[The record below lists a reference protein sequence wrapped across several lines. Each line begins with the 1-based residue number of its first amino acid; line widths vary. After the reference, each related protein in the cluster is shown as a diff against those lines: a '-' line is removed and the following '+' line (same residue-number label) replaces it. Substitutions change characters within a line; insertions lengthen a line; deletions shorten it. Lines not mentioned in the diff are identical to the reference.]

1 MTQWTNRRLS
11 MDLDKNVEDIL
22 GQFASCADVVLRRV
36 TITKARQKAAIIFI
50 PEITDTT
57 RIEQACVRPLLA
69 LADRRSA
76 LLHEDLQN
84 ELTIL
89 GMQQHHIID
98 DVIAAIAAGDAVLLL
113 DGTPQATVLTT
124 AKWEHR
130 AVEKSD
136 NEVSLR
142 GSLQAFNE
150 DTRTNIGLVRQFLRG
165 HELKI
170 EKLTCGRMTKTPV
183 HILYLDP
190 IAHPDQLQT
199 VKQRLQ
205 QIKLDSVL
213 DAGYIEQLIRD
224 HPRSLFPTM
233 GQTERPDRVAAQL
246 VDGRIAIAV
255 DHSPTML
262 TLPALFP
269 EFFQV
274 SEDYYGDFWIQSFL
288 RLLRYAAFWVSLS
301 LMSLYLIFLTYNPEL
316 LPTPLLL
323 KLSAARMGI
332 PSPTI
337 VEVFFM
343 GLLFEVL
350 HEAGLRLPR
359 PIGPAISIVG
369 GLVVGEA
376 AVTAGIVGAATVIAI
391 AMAGILSFIIPNH
404 SLAATLRL
412 LRFPLLLIT
421 AMFGI
426 VGFAAA
432 LLLLLLHMFS
442 LTSFGE
448 PYMQAAAPLRKR
460 LLEDSIVR
468 APLDVLFKRS
478 HNWGTK
484 KGSQ

>member
-1 MTQWTNRRLS
+1 MSQKTDRQLN
-11 MDLDKNVEDIL
+11 MDLDKNVEQIL
-22 GQFASCADVVLRRV
+22 SQFASCADVTLRRL
-36 TITKARQKAAIIFI
+36 TITKTRQKAAIIFI
-50 PEITDTT
+50 PEISDTI
-57 RIEQACVRPLLA
+57 RIEQDCVRPLLA
-69 LADRRSA
+69 LADQRFA
-76 LLHEDLQN
+76 LEYENLAN
-84 ELTIL
+84 VIAIL
-89 GMQQHHIID
+89 GLKQQQTVD
-98 DVIAAIAAGDAVLLL
+98 DVIAAIAVGDAVLLL
-113 DGTPQATVLTT
+113 DGTAQATVLNV

-130 AVEKSD
+130 GVEKTE
-136 NEVSLR
+136 NEASLR

-150 DTRTNIGLVRQFLRG
+150 DIRTNIGLVRQFLRG
-165 HELKI
+165 HELKVEQFI
-170 EKLTCGRMTKTPV
+170 CGRMTRTQV

-190 IAHPDQLQT
+190 VAHPDQLQT

-224 HPRSLFPTM
+224 HPRSPFPTM

-262 TLPALFP
+262 TLPVLFP

-274 SEDYYGDFWIQSFL
+274 SEDYYGDYWFQSFL
-288 RLLRYAAFWVSLS
+288 RILRYLAFWLS
-301 LMSLYLIFLTYNPEL
+301 LTLPSIYVIFLTYNPEL

-323 KLSAARMGI
+323 KLSASRAGV

-337 VEVFFM
+337 IEVFFM

-359 PIGPAISIVG
+359 PVGPAISIIG

-376 AVTAGIVGAATVIAI
+376 AVSAGVVGAATVIVVATT
-391 AMAGILSFIIPNH
+391 GILSFIIPGRGI
-404 SLAATLRL
+404 AATFRL
-412 LRFPLLLIT
+412 LRFPLLILT
-421 AMFGI
+421 GMFGV
-426 VGFAAA
+426 VGFVTA

-448 PYMQAAAPLRKR
+448 SYIQTGQSIRGR
-460 LLEDSIVR
+460 LLDDRLIR
-468 APLDVLFKRS
+468 APLDLLFNRS
-478 HNWGTK
+478 HNLATK
-484 KGSQ
+484 RGSQ

>member
-1 MTQWTNRRLS
+1 MTQSTDRPLS
-11 MDLDKNVEDIL
+11 ADLDQNVEDIL
-22 GQFASCADVVLRRV
+22 DQFTSCADVILRRL
-36 TITKARQKAAIIFI
+36 TITQARQKAAIIFI

-57 RIEQACVRPLLA
+57 RIEQACIRPLLA
-69 LADRRSA
+69 LSERPAA
-76 LLHEDLQN
+76 LEHEDLQN

-89 GMQQHHIID
+89 GMQQRPTID
-98 DVIAAIAAGDAVLLL
+98 DVVTAIAAGDAVLLL
-113 DGTPQATVLTT
+113 DGTRQATVLAT

-170 EKLTCGRMTKTPV
+170 EKMTCGRMTKTQV

-190 IAHPDQLQT
+190 IAHPDQLRT

-224 HPRSLFPTM
+224 HPRSPFPTM
-233 GQTERPDRVAAQL
+233 GQTERPDRLAGQL

-255 DHSPTML
+255 DHSPAML
-262 TLPALFP
+262 TLPAMFP

-274 SEDYYGDFWIQSFL
+274 SEDYYADFWIQSFH
-288 RLLRYAAFWVSLS
+288 RLLRYVSFWVSLS
-301 LMSLYLIFLTYNPEL
+301 LLSIYLIFLTYNPEL

-337 VEVFFM
+337 VEVTFM
-343 GLLFEVL
+343 GIMFEVL
-350 HEAGLRLPR
+350 HEAGVRLPR

-376 AVTAGIVGAATVIAI
+376 AVTAGIVGAATVIII
-391 AMAGILSFIIPNH
+391 AMSGILSFIIPSH

-412 LRFPLLLIT
+412 LRFPLLFIT
-421 AMFGI
+421 AVFGI

-448 PYMQAAAPLRKR
+448 PYMQAAAPLGKR
-460 LLEDSIVR
+460 PLEDSIVR

-478 HNWGTK
+478 HNWRSK